1 MKSEVD
7 SEMFPPTQA
16 ALDFRI
22 IRSSFVSKNGR
33 NADKAVPFIT
43 DPEKFEWNMKDN
55 VYEAVLSDL
64 PPVHD
69 IDVRF
74 L

>member
-22 IRSSFVSKNGR
+22 IRSSFVSKDGR

-43 DPEKFEWNMKDN
+43 DSLLISVSTNIIRIYLYNHLLCSTILK
-55 VYEAVLSDL
+55 
-64 PPVHD
+64 
-69 IDVRF
+69 
-74 L
+74 